1 MASVMFVI
9 DEVRLKGIPPEFL
22 KQNILVKDVR
32 VLVRVSTQ
40 LKVEGHGIDP
50 REIFDASGNFLS

>member
-1 MASVMFVI
+1 MFVI
-9 DEVRLKGIPPEFL
+9 DEVRLKGILPEFL